1 MLVIIA
7 DGWDGGIYDVEGV
20 NVRKKKYRTAAAL
33 LKAVNAYFDSVS
45 HTEYVTCGDDKNP
58 RRVRS
63 DSGTYIHKREFL
75 VPPSISALCLHIG
88 ISRQTWSEY
97 SDPKK
102 NPEFAE
108 VCEMAKLIIEVY
120 LEEQLLS
127 RRKGVQGIM
136 FNLKNNFGWVDS
148 RERPACRSDNDDE
161 DPGEELL
168 EGMSFDEKI
177 ALISE
182 TSDLIKEDASD
193 AEC

>member
-1 MLVIIA
+1 M
-7 DGWDGGIYDVEGV
+7 
-20 NVRKKKYRTAAAL
+20 RKKKYRTAAAL
-33 LKAVNAYFDSVS
+33 EKAVNAYFDSVS

-108 VCEMAKLIIEVY
+108 VCEMAKLVIEVY

-136 FNLKNNFGWVDS
+136 FNLKNNFGWSERTDS
-148 RERPACRSDNDDE
+148 SVNEDE

>member
-1 MLVIIA
+1 ML
-7 DGWDGGIYDVEGV
+7 
-20 NVRKKKYRTAAAL
+20 
-33 LKAVNAYFDSVS
+33 F
-45 HTEYVTCGDDKNP
+45 
-58 RRVRS
+58 RS
-63 DSGTYIHKREFL
+63 
-75 VPPSISALCLHIG
+75 IG

-108 VCEMAKLIIEVY
+108 VCEMAKLVIEVY

-148 RERPACRSDNDDE
+148 RERSACRSDNDDE

-177 ALISE
+177 ALIEEAVGLFTTPQSANADSSSKRGALQKRPSRHSPQWPKNPFF
-182 TSDLIKEDASD
+182 TFPAP
-193 AEC
+193 